1 MQDGAAPADDFVKLP
16 HFYFDDAAQE
26 IFVEWCSELNLVH
39 IANETN
45 PMMQQHFGKFE
56 KLFCSIALILHL
68 AEGSIGPVQAH
79 SALRAAAWCEYLT
92 GHARRVYGLIE
103 AARITTAR
111 MVSRRLTERK
121 LENGFTVRDV
131 VRKQWAGIT
140 TTMQAEAALG
150 ILEDHHHIQSSETI
164 NPTGRPTMRYSINP
178 KILGATA

>member
-1 MQDGAAPADDFVKLP
+1 M
-16 HFYFDDAAQE
+16 
-26 IFVEWCSELNLVH
+26 
-39 IANETN
+39 
-45 PMMQQHFGKFE
+45 

-121 LENGFTVRDV
+121 LGKRFT
-131 VRKQWAGIT
+131 KQRLKP
-140 TTMQAEAALG
+140 EAMG
-150 ILEDHHHIQSSETI
+150 RHHHHHASR
-164 NPTGRPTMRYSINP
+164 GRAGHPRRSPPYS
-178 KILGATA
+178 KL